1 MAMFG
6 LFGSRE
12 ERERSTLQKFAKR
25 VTEKYGPPENRQ
37 KAIDQLRELDTPG
50 AFGVLCLRFTLFSE
64 PGITDQEEKEE
75 VQRILV
81 SAGERAVP
89 AVEAFLHEREEGVSW
104 GLRVLAASAP
114 DRVLPVVLAELT
126 RLGREYVRDPDKKIT
141 LLTWLREHHA
151 GAPAAEV
158 EAALVPLLE
167 DFTDDVR
174 IQATRGLAA
183 AAHGE
188 RARDALIALLLRDT
202 DNARVRGEVFEALA
216 TMGADVK
223 GHRPSVEALLVPP
236 FYLDRE
242 GRVKKQG

>member
-1 MAMFG
+1 MALFG

-12 ERERSTLQKFAKR
+12 ERERGAVRKLARK
-25 VTEKYGPPENRQ
+25 VTERYGPPENRQ
-37 KAIDQLRELDTPG
+37 KAIDQLGDLGTAG
-50 AFGVLCLRFTLFSE
+50 AYAALCLRFTVSSE
-64 PGITDQEEKEE
+64 PGITDQEEKET
-75 VQRILV
+75 VRRMLV
-81 SAGERAVP
+81 AAGEKAVP
-89 AVEAFLHEREEGVSW
+89 AVEAFLREREEGVSW
-104 GLRVLAASAP
+104 GLRVLAESAP
-114 DRVLPVVLAELT
+114 DRLLPVVLGELI
-126 RLGREYVRDPDKKIT
+126 RLGREYTRDPDKKIT

-167 DFTDDVR
+167 DFSDDVR

-183 AAHGE
+183 ATRGE
-188 RARDALIALLLRDT
+188 RARDELIALLLRDG

-216 TMGADVK
+216 AMGADVK

-236 FYLDRE
+236 WFLDRE

>member
-1 MAMFG
+1 MALFG
-6 LFGSRE
+6 LFGTKE
-12 ERERSTLQKFAKR
+12 ERERSSLKKLARK

-37 KAIDQLRELDTPG
+37 KAIEQLGQLGTPG
-50 AFGVLCLRFTLFSE
+50 AYETLCLRFTMFSE

-75 VQRILV
+75 VQRLLV
-81 SAGERAVP
+81 AAGERAIP
-89 AVEAFLHEREEGVSW
+89 AVEAFLREREEGVAW
-104 GLRVLAASAP
+104 GLRVLAQAAP
-114 DRVLPVVLAELT
+114 DRVLPAVLESLT
-126 RLGREYVRDPDKKIT
+126 RLGREYTRDPDKKIT

-151 GAPAAEV
+151 GAPAEQV
-158 EAALVPLLE
+158 EAALLPLLE
-167 DFTDDVR
+167 DFSDDVR

-188 RARDALIALLLRDT
+188 RARDALIALLLRDR

-236 FYLDRE
+236 FHLDRE